1 MSIVLTR
8 APLEVIGMNGG
19 ATQKRRSA
27 RLSGEG
33 NGENEPPA
41 KKAKVNGG
49 TTTTIN
55 TKQQDGEPKKAAS
68 KKKRQEYTDQAD
80 DFQFARK
87 SSKRKKTT
95 QDAVVHSNLEAAPA
109 AESAP
114 VVEREQPAQAEPP
127 AEEPAPKTTTKKTR
141 RRLPTTPE
149 RGVAEKPSRRS
160 KRLSDEKSTEPAA
173 QPSPHRRAH
182 AKSHENADRSPSP
195 GRGRPLTVEKKRPQP
210 AEERRE
216 TRVMQISLPFA
227 DTPIQ
232 RRNKE
237 MRKTSA
243 ESHRRSSTGMRGKRA
258 SSVIDEGR
266 GNVQSHHHPPEP
278 TVTGSSPDSA
288 SGDQATSTTEPQY
301 TKGDIQ
307 ETIADENPAFSAL
320 PHTEV
325 PANEFYKHI
334 SADITEPRRMR
345 SLLGWCGTRLLPP
358 KPHPPTQNTPSAM
371 LEFQAQQAAH
381 VIQEELSQ
389 SLMTNGTLSDWFSRD
404 ESVPPQIPLRKKAN
418 PRNVA
423 NAAKAEEL
431 ERELERLKSERAEWD
446 ALTKSAASV
455 TLQPSS
461 TEEQQ
466 PAETGSLSPVHP
478 DLLDSPQ
485 RRIFEQLT
493 SSSED
498 ATATVAD
505 PGTIQSRL
513 KTISEDLE
521 FAVDQFA
528 HGIHTLSTTRETA
541 ERVAEKSL
549 ADAANVLE
557 EREKLRKQGSQAV
570 NQMDALRGLARVL
583 NSQQQSRR

>member
-68 KKKRQEYTDQAD
+68 RKKRQEYTDQAD

-109 AESAP
+109 AERAP
-114 VVEREQPAQAEPP
+114 VVEKEQPAQVEPP
-127 AEEPAPKTTTKKTR
+127 AEEPAPKTTAKKTR

-149 RGVAEKPSRRS
+149 REVAEKPSRRS

-182 AKSHENADRSPSP
+182 AQSHENADRSPSP
-195 GRGRPLTVEKKRPQP
+195 GRGRPLTVEKKWSQP

-266 GNVQSHHHPPEP
+266 GN
-278 TVTGSSPDSA
+278 
-288 SGDQATSTTEPQY
+288 
-301 TKGDIQ
+301 
-307 ETIADENPAFSAL
+307 AL

-389 SLMTNGTLSDWFSRD
+389 NLMTNGTLSDWFSRD

-446 ALTKSAASV
+446 ALTKSAAFV

-493 SSSED
+493 STSED

-557 EREKLRKQGSQAV
+557 EREKLRNQGSQAV

-583 NSQQQSRR
+583 NSQQQQRR

>member
-68 KKKRQEYTDQAD
+68 RKKRQEYTDQAD

-114 VVEREQPAQAEPP
+114 VAEKEEPAQAEPP
-127 AEEPAPKTTTKKTR
+127 AEEPAPKTTQKKTR

-149 RGVAEKPSRRS
+149 REVTEKPSRRS
-160 KRLSDEKSTEPAA
+160 KRLSDEKSTEAAA
-173 QPSPHRRAH
+173 QPSPHRRAY

-195 GRGRPLTVEKKRPQP
+195 GRGRPLTVEKKRSQP

-266 GNVQSHHHPPEP
+266 GN
-278 TVTGSSPDSA
+278 
-288 SGDQATSTTEPQY
+288 
-301 TKGDIQ
+301 
-307 ETIADENPAFSAL
+307 AL

-404 ESVPPQIPLRKKAN
+404 ESIPPQIPLRKKAN

-461 TEEQQ
+461 TEDQQ

-493 SSSED
+493 SSED

-557 EREKLRKQGSQAV
+557 EREKLRNQGSQAV

-583 NSQQQSRR
+583 NSQQQQRR

>member
-8 APLEVIGMNGG
+8 APLEAIGMNG
-19 ATQKRRSA
+19 ATTQKRRSA

-49 TTTTIN
+49 TTTTIS

-68 KKKRQEYTDQAD
+68 RKKRQEYTDQAD

-87 SSKRKKTT
+87 SSKRKKAN
-95 QDAVVHSNLEAAPA
+95 QDAVAHSNLEAAPA

-114 VVEREQPAQAEPP
+114 EAEKEQPAP
-127 AEEPAPKTTTKKTR
+127 AVEEPAPKTTQKKPR
-141 RRLPTTPE
+141 RRFPTTPE
-149 RGVAEKPSRRS
+149 RELAEKPTLRS
-160 KRLSDEKSTEPAA
+160 KRLSDENSAEPAA

-182 AKSHENADRSPSP
+182 AQSHENADRSPSP
-195 GRGRPLTVEKKRPQP
+195 GRGRPLTQEKKRKQP
-210 AEERRE
+210 TEGRRE
-216 TRVMQISLPFA
+216 TRVMQIALPFA

-243 ESHRRSSTGMRGKRA
+243 EGHRRSSTGMRGKRA

-266 GNVQSHHHPPEP
+266 GN
-278 TVTGSSPDSA
+278 
-288 SGDQATSTTEPQY
+288 
-301 TKGDIQ
+301 
-307 ETIADENPAFSAL
+307 AL

-325 PANEFYKHI
+325 SANEFYKHI

-358 KPHPPTQNTPSAM
+358 KPHPPTQNTPAAM

-381 VIQEELSQ
+381 VIQEELSKA
-389 SLMTNGTLSDWFSRD
+389 LMTNGTLSDWFSRD
-404 ESVPPQIPLRKKAN
+404 ESVPPLIPLRKKAN
-418 PRNVA
+418 PRNIA

-431 ERELERLKSERAEWD
+431 ERELKRLKSERAEWD

-455 TLQPSS
+455 TLQPSN
-461 TEEQQ
+461 TEGQQ

-478 DLLDSPQ
+478 DVLDSPQ

-493 SSSED
+493 SASED
-498 ATATVAD
+498 ATAD

-541 ERVAEKSL
+541 DRVAEKSL
-549 ADAANVLE
+549 ADAASVLK
-557 EREKLRKQGSQAV
+557 EREKARIEGSQAV

-583 NSQQQSRR
+583 NSQQQQQQQRR